1 MRFVNADPIGF
12 AGGLNWY
19 AYANGNPV
27 MFSDPSGH
35 IPVPLITG
43 GIGALVGGAA
53 GGIYAAFTGGN
64 VKASIAGGLAS
75 GFIVGSGAGLVGAAV
90 GAGTI
95 TTAGALGAGTVI
107 GAGGGVIG
115 NTVEQRVQGRD
126 WANISLREQL
136 ITGGA
141 GAVGGFA
148 GTGATVAKQFAINSA
163 TAMNATLQV
172 NLTNYSSMLIAEG
185 ASDAV
190 VMQVQRS
197 VMNGMSRTGASML
210 TFTSGVSAVENLFL
224 PFAEEGLEDAGKSWF
239 PGSASFGG
247 SNGRK

>member
-1 MRFVNADPIGF
+1 
-12 AGGLNWY
+12 
-19 AYANGNPV
+19 

-43 GIGALVGGAA
+43 GIGALVGGAV
-53 GGIYAAFTGGN
+53 GGIYAGFTGGD
-64 VKASIAGGLAS
+64 VGASIAGGLAS

-115 NTVEQRVQGRD
+115 NTVEQTVQGRSL
-126 WANISLREQL
+126 AEISMREQL
-136 ITGGA
+136 IAGGA
-141 GAVGGFA
+141 GAVGGFTGA
-148 GTGATVAKQFAINSA
+148 GATVVKQFSINSA
-163 TAMNATLQV
+163 AAMNATLQG
-172 NLTNYSSMLIAEG
+172 NLNTYSSMLIAEG

-190 VMQVQRS
+190 IMQVQRS

-210 TFTSGVSAVENLFL
+210 TFTGGVSALENSFL
-224 PFAEEGLEDAGKSWF
+224 PFAEKGLESAGKAWF
-239 PGSASFGG
+239 PNSASFGG